1 MTLGPMVGIVSMPG
15 RRPIRASLP
24 DCRPA
29 PMVAVPRR
37 HVGSLNAAPSFGTF
51 RGTRRCTAWMEDVE
65 KYQKPQKMSTFPG
78 MLKCALFLTGLLE
91 WSNTPRDDD
100 LKPPVHRLMERRTRT
115 LLPLPKRHLEHQTLS
130 SSIAHGRLH
139 IIQLDQKICYN
150 RGSRNLPLIR
160 VARWSL
166 RTAPSRGA
174 GRQLPS

>member
-65 KYQKPQKMSTFPG
+65 KYQNPENMSQFPG
-78 MLKCALFLTGLLE
+78 MLKCALFIAVSLLMSTNVVE
-91 WSNTPRDDD
+91 ALAALNYGSQKAQEYWNGRSDVETN
-100 LKPPVHRLMERRTRT
+100 
-115 LLPLPKRHLEHQTLS
+115 LES
-130 SSIAHGRLH
+130 
-139 IIQLDQKICYN
+139 
-150 RGSRNLPLIR
+150 
-160 VARWSL
+160 
-166 RTAPSRGA
+166 
-174 GRQLPS
+174 